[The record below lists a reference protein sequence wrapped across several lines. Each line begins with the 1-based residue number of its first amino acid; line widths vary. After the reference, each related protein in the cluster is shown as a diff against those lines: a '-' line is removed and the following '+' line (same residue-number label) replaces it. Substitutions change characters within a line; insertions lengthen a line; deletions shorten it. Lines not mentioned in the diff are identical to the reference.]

1 MNSVALKDAFRVDVD
16 DTVAP
21 FLWSDV
27 DIASYMDDAQK
38 MFCRLT
44 NGLSDST
51 TPSVCRVSVVSG
63 TATAAISDRI
73 LKIRRAMRSS
83 DGRPVTVVNVED
95 LDSMGIR
102 LDNHA
107 GRVEHLVLGMDEHSV
122 RWVRTPD
129 VADVIQLTV
138 WRMPLL
144 DITATTV
151 VANDP
156 EENSPNID
164 PVVLEIDS
172 QHHRA
177 LLLWMEHLAYLKQ
190 DADTI
195 NRKLSAEREAS
206 FRAYCFQAMNE
217 QNKARHKTRV
227 TQYGGIGGIGG
238 YGDFRGDRSRY

>member
-1 MNSVALKDAFRVDVD
+1 MNSVELKNAFRVDVD

-51 TPSVCRVSVVSG
+51 TPAVCEVAVVAG
-63 TATAAISDRI
+63 TAVAPISDRI
-73 LKIRRAMRSS
+73 LKIRRASRNS
-83 DGRPVTVVNVED
+83 DGRPVTIVNVED
-95 LDSMGIR
+95 LDSKGIR
-102 LDNHA
+102 LDNRA
-107 GRVEHLVLGMDEHSV
+107 GRVDYIVTGMDEHKV
-122 RWVRTPD
+122 RWVHTPD
-129 VADVIQLTV
+129 AADKVLLTV

-151 VANDP
+151 VQNDP

-195 NRKLSAEREAS
+195 NRKLSAEREAD
-206 FRAYCFQAMNE
+206 FRAYCFQATNE

-227 TQYGGIGGIGG
+227 TQFGGIGGIGG
-238 YGDFRGDRSRY
+238 YGDFRGDRY